1 MLSRLDLS
9 NSRAIVTGASSGIG
23 HALALRL
30 AEQGVRLVLASRNQ
44 ERLDALAA
52 TIRDRGG
59 EAHVVP
65 IDVADAGQRARL
77 VEAGV
82 AALGG
87 LDILVNNAG
96 VGAIGPFAEASE
108 DRLRRI
114 FEVNFFGC
122 AELTRLAIPHLRSGR
137 NPTIVN
143 GKELTREE
151 PTEVTPDQKIA
162 ICNFTIRIQPK

>member
-1 MLSRLDLS
+1 
-9 NSRAIVTGASSGIG
+9 
-23 HALALRL
+23 
-30 AEQGVRLVLASRNQ
+30 
-44 ERLDALAA
+44 
-52 TIRDRGG
+52 
-59 EAHVVP
+59 
-65 IDVADAGQRARL
+65 L

-87 LDILVNNAG
+87 LDVLVNNAG

-143 GKELTREE
+143 ISSILGLRAIPNMAEYCASKFALQGWSEALRAELALHGIHVLVVCPGTIETEFHAHLLEARPTRRWRSRGMTADRCAAIVVAAMRARRNEIV
-151 PTEVTPDQKIA
+151 VTA
-162 ICNFTIRIQPK
+162 

>member
-1 MLSRLDLS
+1 MFSRLDLRGA
-9 NSRAIVTGASSGIG
+9 RAIVTGASSGIG

-52 TIRDRGG
+52 SIRQRGG
-59 EAHVVP
+59 EAHVVTT
-65 IDVADAGQRARL
+65 DVADAAQRAHL
-77 VEAGV
+77 VEAAV

-96 VGAIGPFAEASE
+96 VGAKGPFAEASE

-122 AELTRLAIPHLRSGR
+122 TELTRL
-137 NPTIVN
+137 
-143 GKELTREE
+143 
-151 PTEVTPDQKIA
+151 
-162 ICNFTIRIQPK
+162 